1 MKNIDLQLRQF
12 IAIASAG
19 SVSKAA
25 DVLGL
30 TQSGLS
36 KQLSN
41 LEEGLGQNLFER
53 HGRGVVLSAA
63 GKTLYDAI
71 KPSYDLI
78 DATVVRLREEQGI
91 TEGRLRIATIHPLSS
106 YFIPGVIAKF
116 MAQRPSVN
124 VSMLGRSSPDVIAL
138 VETGKVD
145 IGFVYDEAVATAEIE
160 ETILFDEKM
169 SLVVPQNSD
178 MARADSV
185 DLGNARLALVVF
197 PAPYSQR
204 RMLQLHGLDSHAV
217 AEVETLDAMLKLVSL
232 TSGQCILPDHISAA
246 ALAEYGLVAIPI
258 SAPLLRRRVVAI
270 HRKGR
275 ALSSL
280 ANLVLEIARAAIEFR
295 GDVIAPRTA
304 GP

>member
-1 MKNIDLQLRQF
+1 MKNIDLALRQF
-12 IAIASAG
+12 IAIAGAG

-25 DVLGL
+25 DALGL

-36 KQLSN
+36 KQLSL
-41 LEEGLGQNLFER
+41 LEEGLGQTLFER
-53 HGRGVVLSAA
+53 HGRGVVLSSA
-63 GKTLYDAI
+63 GKTLHDAI
-71 KPSYDLI
+71 KPSYELI

-106 YFIPGVIAKF
+106 YFITGVVAKF

-124 VSMLGRSSPDVIAL
+124 VSMMGRSSPDVIAL

-145 IGFVYDEAVATAEIE
+145 IGFVYDEAVATAGIE
-160 ETILFDEKM
+160 ETILFEEKM
-169 SLVVPQNSD
+169 SLVVPEDSD
-178 MARADSV
+178 LANADSV
-185 DLGNARLALVVF
+185 DLRETQLSLVVF

-217 AEVETLDAMLKLVSL
+217 AEVDTLDAMLKLVSL
-232 TSGQCILPDHISAA
+232 TSGQCILPDHISGD
-246 ALAEYGLVAIPI
+246 ALVEHRLVAIPI

-275 ALSSL
+275 TLSSL
-280 ANLVLEIARAAIEFR
+280 ANLILEIARAAIESR
-295 GDVIAPRTA
+295 GDVIASRSA
-304 GP
+304 RL

>member
-1 MKNIDLQLRQF
+1 MKNVDLALRQF

-25 DVLGL
+25 DALGL

-36 KQLSN
+36 KQLSL
-41 LEEGLGQNLFER
+41 LEESLGQSLFER
-53 HGRGVVLSAA
+53 HGRGVVLSPA
-63 GKTLYDAI
+63 GKTLHDAI
-71 KPSYDLI
+71 KPSYELI

-106 YFIPGVIAKF
+106 YFITGVVAKF

-124 VSMLGRSSPDVIAL
+124 VSMVGRSSPDVIAL

-145 IGFVYDEAVATAEIE
+145 IGFVYDEAVATANIE
-160 ETILFDEKM
+160 EIILFEEKM
-169 SLVVPQNSD
+169 SLVVPEDSD
-178 MARADSV
+178 LANADSV
-185 DLGNARLALVVF
+185 DLRETQLSLVVF

-217 AEVETLDAMLKLVSL
+217 AEVDTLDAMLKLVSL
-232 TSGQCILPDHISAA
+232 TSGQCILPDYISGD
-246 ALAEYGLVAIPI
+246 ALFEHRLVAIPI
-258 SAPLLRRRVVAI
+258 AAPLLRRRVVAI

-275 ALSSL
+275 PPTHL
-280 ANLVLEIARAAIEFR
+280 AKLILEIARAAIESR
-295 GDVIAPRTA
+295 SDVIASRSA
-304 GP
+304 RL